1 MEIIAKGAEANLYL
15 ENGVV
20 IKERIRKEYR
30 IPEIDETLRSMRT
43 KREAK
48 LLSLARRAGVP
59 TPVVLDVDTK
69 RKSITMNYIDG
80 EKVKYIV
87 DTLSKEELN
96 RLFSE
101 IGSLAAKLHRSHII
115 HGDMTTSNM
124 LLSRGRVFFID
135 FGLGEVNPSLEA
147 KGTDLLVFRKSVRST
162 HFRREK
168 EILKAFFA
176 GYRSEYPD
184 GEEVIERMKRIER
197 RGRYVSAR

>member
-1 MEIIAKGAEANLYL
+1 MEVIAKGAEANLYL
-15 ENGVV
+15 EDNIVL
-20 IKERIRKEYR
+20 KERIRKEYR
-30 IPEIDETLRSMRT
+30 IPEIDEALRSTRT

-59 TPVVLDVDTK
+59 TPVVLDVDNRSK
-69 RKSITMNYIDG
+69 CITMSYVDG

-87 DTLSKEELN
+87 DTLSEEELN

-101 IGSLAAKLHRSHII
+101 IGSLAAKLHRANII
-115 HGDMTTSNM
+115 HGDLTTSNM
-124 LLSRGRVFFID
+124 LLSQGRVFFID

-162 HFRREK
+162 HYRREK
-168 EILKAFFA
+168 EILEAFFS
-176 GYRSEYPD
+176 GYRSEYPE
-184 GEEVIERMKRIER
+184 GEEVIERMKRIEK